1 MAELVPAAPQIAAM
15 SASAIDQV
23 RRLESLA
30 MQLPQVAI
38 ETEHVLHAGLYART
52 VRVPAGV
59 VITGVLVKIATLL
72 VIDGDV
78 LVHVDDGPPLR
89 LQGRH
94 VLPAR
99 AGRKQAFFA
108 QADTHITMIF
118 ASDAATVAE
127 AEQEFTDEAD
137 SLVSRRDA
145 GSNRIVNTGEQA
157 CPE

>member
-1 MAELVPAAPQIAAM
+1 MAELVPITPRIAARIDAM
-15 SASAIDQV
+15 SPAAIDQV

-30 MQLPQVAI
+30 RGLPQVAI
-38 ETEHVLHAGLYART
+38 ETGHALHAGLYART

-72 VIDGDV
+72 VVDGDV

-89 LQGRH
+89 LQGHH
-94 VLPAR
+94 VLPAQ

-118 ASDAATVAE
+118 ASGATGVAE

-137 SLVSRRDA
+137 LLVSRRDA
-145 GSNRIVNTGEQA
+145 GSNRIVNTGE
-157 CPE
+157 

>member
-1 MAELVPAAPQIAAM
+1 MAELVPLSIGSM
-15 SASAIDQV
+15 SVSAIDQV
-23 RRLESLA
+23 RRLEGLA

-38 ETEHVLHAGLYART
+38 ETGHVLHAGLYART

-59 VITGVLVKIATLL
+59 VITGALVKIATLL

-89 LQGRH
+89 LQGHH

-118 ASDAATVAE
+118 ATAATTVAE
-127 AEQEFTDEAD
+127 AEAEFTDEAD
-137 SLVSRRDA
+137 LLVSRRNV
-145 GSNRIVNTGEQA
+145 GSNHIIITGE
-157 CPE
+157 